1 MEKPFFFFT
10 FVCKVSN
17 SLGRGCLPQGVESGL
32 SASVSASRL
41 GSELWDERPASGVHC
56 SISPVTKGL
65 GGKPFFIIIIS
76 FYQLACVLLVGK
88 CLEADESQA
97 IKEL

>member
-41 GSELWDERPASGVHC
+41 ASELWDERLASGVHC

-65 GGKPFFIIIIS
+65 GGGSPFFYYYYFFLPIS
-76 FYQLACVLLVGK
+76 LRFAGWEVSG
-88 CLEADESQA
+88 SR
-97 IKEL
+97 